1 MNGATHALLDALDM
15 GIILV
20 DKDGRVRRWNRWMAH
35 HSGLESGDILG
46 SRLSTAFGTLMDPRI
61 AVAIREAIDF
71 GRSSHLSQVF
81 HPAPLP
87 LHDPAEPDAPRL
99 RQMIDASP
107 VDEDGER
114 TCLLQIRNVT
124 ETVRREALLRRQ
136 ARRLQDDLETLSAA
150 QAELQ
155 RSELRFRELAR
166 QAPAGLF
173 ETDTHG
179 RLTFLNERCAQM
191 LGRCLADL
199 PDAPWPRLLPP
210 DDAERIS
217 ARWRRAAQSGHRFS
231 EQFRYRHPNGSDL
244 WIRAEAGVVREG
256 SGSGGFIGTMV
267 DVTEFHEQ
275 VVRNEFR
282 ANHDSLTRLLN
293 RERFDVLVRAAVS
306 GAREVGQKIAI
317 LFIDLDQFKAIN
329 DTLGHAA
336 GDQVLKTVAGR
347 VRRVVRGEDVVA
359 RYGGDE
365 FAILLHDVGDEGM
378 LKRLTTKIGRSIAL
392 PIPVGTGQVQI
403 GCSIGVAIYP
413 DHGHD
418 PLTLLAHA
426 DRQMYQVKRGRWET
440 TEPRRDPVA

>member
-1 MNGATHALLDALDM
+1 MNGDTRTLLDALDM

-20 DKDGRVRRWNRWMAH
+20 DRDGRVRRWNHWMVQ

-46 SRLSTAFGTLMDPRI
+46 ARLSTAFGTLMDPRI

-87 LHDPAEPDAPRL
+87 LHDPAEPGAPRL

-114 TCLLQIRNVT
+114 HCLLQIRNVT

-136 ARRLQDDLETLSAA
+136 ARRLQDDLATLSAA

-173 ETDTHG
+173 ETDARG
-179 RLTFLNERCAQM
+179 QLTFLNERCTQM
-191 LGRCLADL
+191 LGRSLADL
-199 PDAPWPRLLPP
+199 PAEPWPRLLPP
-210 DDAERIS
+210 DDAERVS
-217 ARWRRAAQSGHRFS
+217 ARWRRAAQFGHRFS

-244 WIRAEAGVVREG
+244 WIRAEAGAVRE
-256 SGSGGFIGTMV
+256 GSGGFIGTMV

-336 GDQVLKTVAGR
+336 GDQVLKAVAGR

-365 FAILLHDVGDEGM
+365 FAILLHDAGDEGM
-378 LKRLTTKIGRSIAL
+378 LKRLTDKIERSIAL
-392 PIPVGTGQVQI
+392 PIPIGTVQVQI

-418 PLTLLAHA
+418 PLTLLAYA
-426 DRQMYQVKRGRWET
+426 DSQMYQIKRRRWEA
-440 TEPRRDPVA
+440 TETDRDPVA

>member
-1 MNGATHALLDALDM
+1 MSSTPALLDALDV

-20 DKDGRVRRWNRWMAH
+20 DRDGRVQHWNRWMVTF
-35 HSGLESGDILG
+35 SGLPARDILG

-87 LHDPAEPDAPRL
+87 LHNPADPGAPRL

-107 VDEDGER
+107 VDDGDGR
-114 TCLLQIRNVT
+114 SCLLQVRDVT
-124 ETVRREALLRRQ
+124 ETVRREALLRSQ
-136 ARRLQDDLETLSAA
+136 ARRLQEDLARLSAA

-173 ETDTHG
+173 ETDAQG
-179 RLTFLNERCAQM
+179 RLIFLNERCAQM
-191 LGRCLADL
+191 LGRSPADL
-199 PDAPWPRLLPP
+199 PDEPWTHLLPP
-210 DDAERIS
+210 DDVDRMT
-217 ARWRRAAQSGHRFS
+217 ARWRRAVQTGNRFS

-256 SGSGGFIGTMV
+256 SGIGGFIGTMV

-317 LFIDLDQFKAIN
+317 LFIDLDQFKAVN
-329 DTLGHAA
+329 DTHGHAA
-336 GDQVLKTVAGR
+336 GDRVLKSVAGR

-365 FAILLHDVGDEGM
+365 FAILLHDAGDEAM
-378 LKRLTTKIGRSIAL
+378 LKRLTANIERSIAL

-413 DHGHD
+413 DHGRD

-426 DRQMYQVKRGRWET
+426 DRQMYRIKRSRWEAA
-440 TEPRRDPVA
+440 EPDRDPVA